1 MRKATFALF
10 VISTLIS
17 CVAPKKYKEE
27 QLRTMSLRKE
37 NEELQAEMARL
48 KQAKSQLEQSHNI
61 LADENYRLQKDT
73 TDCGAQLREL
83 QTRYRQLSTLYED
96 QVDQNKALLASSTSE
111 RQKLLKEL
119 DAKQKEL
126 FEKEIVLDK
135 KQEDIRLLTAQL
147 EAREKRVK
155 ELEELIAQ
163 KDAALSKLKKSIED
177 ALLGFDK
184 NELSVSVKDG
194 KIYVSLSEK
203 LLFQSGSTEVDKK
216 GRDALNKLASVL
228 EKQQD
233 ISIMIEGHTDNVP
246 IKTACYNDNWDLSAK
261 RATSIVRY
269 LQQRHNVRPERMT
282 AGGRGEYVPKAS
294 NATAEGRSR
303 NRRTEIII
311 LPKLD
316 EFFQLLENQPKEPPT
331 KR

>member
-83 QTRYRQLSTLYED
+83 QTRYRQLNTLYED

-246 IKTACYNDNWDLSAK
+246 IKTACIKDNWDLSVL
-261 RATSIVRY
+261 RATSIVRI
-269 LQQRHNVRPERMT
+269 LTIDNKVDVKKVIPS
-282 AGGRGEYVPKAS
+282 GRGEYMPVAS
-294 NATAEGRSR
+294 NATKEERAR
-303 NRRTEIII
+303 NRRTEIILAPNLDKIFKI
-311 LPKLD
+311 LESK
-316 EFFQLLENQPKEPPT
+316 
-331 KR
+331 